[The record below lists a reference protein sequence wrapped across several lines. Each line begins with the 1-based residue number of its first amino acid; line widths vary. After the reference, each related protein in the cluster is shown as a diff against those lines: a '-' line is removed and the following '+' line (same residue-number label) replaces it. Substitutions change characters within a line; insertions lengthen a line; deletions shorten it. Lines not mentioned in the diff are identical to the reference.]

1 TPIQISVMSISA
13 SDLIQYKGHYGD
25 LIEKTNCLETRAVIA
40 ALAYGSLTDIPEE
53 RMKELPQEVL
63 DYLSRVSLVNAVTTH
78 GRTLSYDLLLSHLR
92 LPSDSSLE
100 SLVIDAIYEGVCQ
113 ATMDSAART
122 ITVSSW
128 SARECDPSKIGSMV
142 SILDQWMNRSTEVI
156 SQASKKAEEEDSKL
170 AAEREQEKMIKDELL
185 AARVAMEEEYK
196 EGGFGKGGG
205 RSNSRATPMQSL
217 SEMLMPLGSN
227 NGRMRQGGGRF
238 RGGRTGK

>member
-1 TPIQISVMSISA
+1 FQIPVMSISA

-25 LIEKTNCLETRAVIA
+25 LIEKTNCPETRAVIA
-40 ALAYGSLTDIPEE
+40 ALAYGSLTDIPEK
-53 RMKELPQEVL
+53 RIKELPLEVL

-78 GRTLSYDLLLSHLR
+78 GRTLSYDLLLSLLR

-128 SARECDPSKIGSMV
+128 CARECDPSKIGSMV
-142 SILDQWMNRSTEVI
+142 SILDQWMNRSTEVKREGERDGRI
-156 SQASKKAEEEDSKL
+156 RGERSEGYVPYSSQ
-170 AAEREQEKMIKDELL
+170 IKDELL